1 MYSTVGEPVG
11 TAAGE
16 EEETT
21 CYESFIAHHPQ
32 GSFMQSSRWAQVKSQ
47 WGCERILLWDE
58 TGAVCTAMQEN
69 SAFSLFV
76 SVRAPRPGRKLSGGR
91 RGTGAID
98 WFHPGIVPAAPCVSV

>member
-58 TGAVCTAMQEN
+58 TGAVCTAGIIIVGY
-69 SAFSLFV
+69 LFNV
-76 SVRAPRPGRKLSGGR
+76 FQFFL
-91 RGTGAID
+91 I
-98 WFHPGIVPAAPCVSV
+98 

>member
-47 WGCERILLWDE
+47 WG
-58 TGAVCTAMQEN
+58 T
-69 SAFSLFV
+69 
-76 SVRAPRPGRKLSGGR
+76 
-91 RGTGAID
+91 
-98 WFHPGIVPAAPCVSV
+98 

>member
-58 TGAVCTAMQEN
+58 TGAVCTAMQL
-69 SAFSLFV
+69 SL
-76 SVRAPRPGRKLSGGR
+76 
-91 RGTGAID
+91 I
-98 WFHPGIVPAAPCVSV
+98 HI